1 MIASEKKKKYFD
13 SLKKSAIDQFKLA
26 TLARKKNFD
35 PKDYVEVK
43 LAENLAERVIGLI
56 SAAAP
61 QLADSGAIARIIEL
75 EEEYA
80 PLDWR
85 VSMKIAHEIAE
96 QKFCEFKDKKEAIEV
111 GIRTGFAY
119 VTLGVVSAPLE
130 GFTSLDIK
138 NRLDGKGE
146 YFCLNYA
153 GPVRAAGGTAA
164 AVSVIIADYVRN
176 KLGYALYDPTEK
188 EVQRCYAE
196 LEDYHEYITN
206 LQYFPSKEEADF
218 LLQNL
223 PVEISGDPSE
233 KYEISSAL
241 LKDLPRIPTNRLRSG
256 YCLIHSSCI
265 PLKGPKLWAKIGK
278 WKDEMDMNHWVF
290 MDEFLKIQNKNK
302 SKSKKK
308 TASVGLAPDY
318 TYITDLVGGR
328 PVLGHPL
335 RNGGFR
341 LRYGRSRASGFSGQ
355 SIHPATMIISN
366 GFVATGTQ
374 LKVERPGKAAAFTPC
389 DTIDGPIIKLK
400 NGDVIKINNEA
411 EANIHKKNVGEILYM
426 GDVLINYGDFFDRA
440 HKLVPAGYC
449 EEIWALEAL
458 NILNSKE
465 LSVDDLASKV
475 NISSKRLHD
484 LFNKPLKVK
493 PSFSE
498 AISISREID
507 LALHPSFI
515 FYFESIKKEDLFDL
529 FEWVV
534 RARRDDNK
542 LILRKCSAKRHL
554 EILGV
559 EHLFVKNEFVVL
571 ENVVADIFDFFF
583 KYDGDLDILKNKILS
598 ANSNCEFLSNHT
610 GFLIKDKCGTFIG
623 ARMGRPEKAK
633 MRKLTGSPHVLF
645 PVGDQGGRL
654 RSFQS
659 ALESGKIVADVK
671 LFFCESCNNKTPL
684 KVCERCGEVCSE
696 VKEEEDV
703 IDDNNKY
710 KRKYTKTQIDI
721 ASIID
726 GCKKII
732 GTNILPD
739 LIKGVRGLA
748 NKEHI
753 AEHLVKGII
762 RAKYNLSVNKDG
774 TVRYDCSELPLTHF
788 KPFEAGVSYKKLVE
802 LGYDVDIHGIPLRSD
817 DQILEL
823 KVQDILLPCCPV
835 SPEEP
840 ADVVMFNVTKF
851 IDEVLVKLYGLE
863 PFYNLEKKEDL
874 VGHLMVGLAPHTS
887 AGIVTRI
894 IGFSKTQGFL
904 AHPYI
909 HAAMRRDCDG
919 DEACVLLLLDAFL
932 NFSKLYLPSSRGSTM
947 DAPLVLTSVILPAE
961 VDDMVFNMDIV
972 DKYTL
977 EMYKAAGELKMPFDV
992 KIKKVSDVMG
1002 TPDQYE
1008 NFMFTHDTTDINA
1021 GVLCSAYKLLPSM
1034 AEKVEC
1040 QMDIAEK
1047 IRAVDEADVARLVI
1061 EKHFIRD
1068 TKGNLRKFST
1078 QEFRCVNCNEKYRR
1092 PPLKGKCSQ
1101 CAGKIIFTIS
1111 QGSIVKYLELSMML
1125 GEKYNISPYIKQTLE
1140 LTKRRIEGVFGKEK
1154 EKQTGLGDW
1163 LTSDVVVE
1171 ESFEDLS
1178 DDEALELFDTIDFNE
1193 PRH

>member
-1 MIASEKKKKYFD
+1 MIASDKKRKYFD
-13 SLKKSAIDQFKLA
+13 SLKKSALQEFNIA
-26 TLARKKNFD
+26 TEARKKNYD
-35 PKDYVEVK
+35 PQNFVEVK

-56 SAAAP
+56 SAVAP
-61 QLADSGAIARIIEL
+61 QLAETGAINRIIEL
-75 EEEYA
+75 EEEYK

-85 VSMKIAHEIAE
+85 VALKIAHEIAE
-96 QKFCEFKDKKEAIEV
+96 EKFCEFKNKKEAIEI

-138 NRLDGKGE
+138 QRLDAKGE

-176 KLGYALYDPTEK
+176 KLGYAQYDPTQK
-188 EVQRCYAE
+188 EVQRCHSE

-206 LQYFPSKEEADF
+206 LQYFPSKEETEF
-218 LLQNL
+218 LMRNL

-256 YCLIHSSCI
+256 YCLIHSSCV
-265 PLKGPKLWAKIGK
+265 PLKGPKLWAKIK
-278 WKDEMDMNHWVF
+278 EWKQEMNMEHWEF
-290 MDEFLKIQNKNK
+290 MEEFLKVQAKNK
-302 SKSKKK
+302 SKTKKK
-308 TASVGLAPDY
+308 TTHQTSLAPDY

-328 PVLGHPL
+328 PVIGHPL
-335 RNGGFR
+335 RNGGLR

-355 SIHPATMIISN
+355 SIHPATMILSN
-366 GFVATGTQ
+366 NFIATGTQ

-389 DTIDGPIIKLK
+389 DTIEGPIIKTT
-400 NGDVIKINNEA
+400 NGDVIKINTETQA
-411 EANIHKKNVGEILYM
+411 KKYKKELKEILYL

-449 EEIWALEAL
+449 EEIWLLELEQKLKEEKITTEELSKKTQIPEDRIKQLLKEPLTQKPTLQEAL
-458 NILNSKE
+458 NIAKE
-465 LSVDDLASKV
+465 T
-475 NISSKRLHD
+475 NT
-484 LFNKPLKVK
+484 
-493 PSFSE
+493 
-498 AISISREID
+498 
-507 LALHPSFI
+507 ALHPTHTL
-515 FYFESIKKEDLFDL
+515 YFESIKKEELQELIKWF
-529 FEWVV
+529 
-534 RARRDDNK
+534 RKARKEENRI
-542 LILRKCSAKRHL
+542 ILRKNPAKRHL
-554 EILGV
+554 EIIGA
-559 EHLFVKNEFVVL
+559 EHKHIKNEFVVI
-571 ENVVADIFDFFF
+571 EKDTA
-583 KYDGDLDILKNKILS
+583 KILNKYLTTTLTDEELEKEIQN
-598 ANSNCEFLSNHT
+598 AKNNCEFLT
-610 GFLIKDKCGTFIG
+610 KQTKIITKDKTGTFIG

-659 ALESGKIVADVK
+659 ALESGNIISDVK
-671 LFFCESCNNKTPL
+671 MFSCEACNHTTPL
-684 KVCERCGEVCSE
+684 RVCEKCNKAC
-696 VKEEEDV
+696 EEIQKTEDEE
-703 IDDNNKY
+703 NKY
-710 KRKYTKTQIDI
+710 NSTKTKINIKQLIED
-721 ASIID
+721 
-726 GCKKII
+726 CKKKL

-748 NKEHI
+748 NKEHV
-753 AEHLVKGII
+753 AEHLVKGLI

-774 TVRYDCSELPLTHF
+774 TIRYDCSELPITHF
-788 KPFEAGVSYKKLVE
+788 KPIEVNVSIEKLKQ
-802 LGYDVDIHGIPLRSD
+802 LGYEEDIHGKKLENKN
-817 DQILEL
+817 QLLEL
-823 KVQDILLPCCPV
+823 KVQDIILPCCPE

-840 ADVVMFNVTKF
+840 ADEIMFRTTKF
-851 IDEVLVKLYGLE
+851 IDELLQKLYE
-863 PFYNLEKKEDL
+863 QKPYYNLEKKEDL
-874 VGHLMVGLAPHTS
+874 VGHLMIGLAPHTS

-894 IGFSKTQGFL
+894 IGFSQTQGFL
-904 AHPYI
+904 AHPYV

-919 DEACVLLLLDAFL
+919 DESCVLLLLDAFL

-961 VDDMVFNMDIV
+961 VDDMIFNMDIC
-972 DKYTL
+972 DKYPL
-977 EMYKAAGELKMPFDV
+977 EMYEAANKMRMPFDV

-1002 TPDQYE
+1002 TPEQYE
-1008 NFMFTHDTTDINA
+1008 NFKFTHDTTNINA

-1034 AEKVEC
+1034 SEKVEH

-1078 QEFRCVNCNEKYRR
+1078 QEFRCVKCNEKYRR
-1092 PPLKGKCSQ
+1092 PPLKGKCTQ
-1101 CAGKIIFTIS
+1101 CSGKIIFTIS
-1111 QGSIVKYLELSMML
+1111 QGSIIKYLELSIAL

-1163 LTSDVVVE
+1163 LTAE
-1171 ESFEDLS
+1171 EVAQDEV
-1178 DDEALELFDTIDFNE
+1178 DDEETTEIIELMEFD
-1193 PRH
+1193 H